1 MSSRT
6 LFNSF
11 IIVIAASSTVSLCA
25 IGRTTIS
32 LNGKWQIEDSRDA
45 DAMRA
50 II

>member
-1 MSSRT
+1 MSTRA

-11 IIVIAASSTVSLCA
+11 IIVIAASSSVSLCA
-25 IGRTTIS
+25 IDRTTIS
-32 LNGKWQIEDSRDA
+32 LNGRWQIEIPGGA